1 MWSTKDMMISWMQ
14 ICGRAS
20 KQVVIVKCLL
30 SINTWEYFIAIDVYF
45 VSKANSRMKIL

>member
-1 MWSTKDMMISWMQ
+1 MFSIVFLSPKGDILE
-14 ICGRAS
+14 IYVF
-20 KQVVIVKCLL
+20 VVIVKCLL